1 MVFSFLFTLG
11 LCPGRVWFFNRIF
24 QRKFFQKVFC
34 FWWKCLNRTFSK
46 RFFVCLSIGKFKVN
60 LSQIEFFVCPLES
73 SKWIFL
79 KLIFLKGI
87 DVVFWPCQQSM
98 NLNQIDLTIHF
109 EKVQYFQS
117 IICFFAG
124 SFFLID
130 QIDSELEGEIF
141 FQFFYSL
148 VVVWGKCLVSLW
160 IPTIVSK
167 FPFALTKLLQ
177 FKTNPSFKP

>member
-1 MVFSFLFTLG
+1 MVVSFLFTLG
-11 LCPGRVWFFNRIF
+11 LCPGRVWFFNGNF
-24 QRKFFQKVFC
+24 STEFFKG
-34 FWWKCLNRTFSK
+34 NFSK
-46 RFFVCLSIGKFKVN
+46 GFFVFDGNVSTELFPKGF
-60 LSQIEFFVCPLES
+60 LFVCQLES